1 MGQSNEDATRGKSAA
16 TAAGSD
22 LNWAEWNA
30 ADRPT
35 VFWGSHPKLKSVRA
49 YLLGVKS
56 GRARALVRAAVRK
69 GAGMGWEGMNP
80 RMRVLL
86 HDSIFKVM
94 DDLESR
100 AGGQSD
106 HPTVVQL
113 LKALNLVADD
123 LRWNDSS
130 AAVKIEANELVM
142 R

>member
-1 MGQSNEDATRGKSAA
+1 MDWALSN
-16 TAAGSD
+16 AAG
-22 LNWAEWNA
+22 
-30 ADRPT
+30 RPD

-56 GRARALVRAAVRK
+56 VRARAAVRAAVRK
-69 GAGMGWEGMNP
+69 GVGRGWSGMNP

-100 AGGQSD
+100 AGGQPD

-113 LKALNLVADD
+113 RVALNLVADD
-123 LRWNDSS
+123 LG
-130 AAVKIEANELVM
+130 
-142 R
+142 